1 MTREHIHTSDAP
13 APGGAYSQAVVAG
26 GFLYTAGTGPHDP
39 ATGEVVG
46 DTVAEQTR
54 QVLRNLGALL
64 AARGLDFSDVVKVT
78 AHLQDLHRD
87 YEAYNAVYERTL
99 SAPYPARTTVGS
111 TLDHKLVEIDM
122 VAVLRSE

>member
-1 MTREHIHTSDAP
+1 MAREVIRTSDAP
-13 APGGAYSQAVVAG
+13 APGGAYSQAVVAN

-54 QVLRNLGALL
+54 QVLRNLSALL

-78 AHLQDLHRD
+78 AHLSDLGRD
-87 YEAYNAVYERTL
+87 YETYNGVYEQTL
-99 SAPYPARTTVGS
+99 SPPYPARTTVGS

-122 VAVLRSE
+122 VAALRVV